1 MVSGRIA
8 KDPIYVYEKTGDKK
22 IGRASIMKKPSS
34 SSASASKHKAA
45 VAAKKVATSRGGEI
59 SLKVGGSV
67 VPELSR
73 HQLHELRERL
83 TGLKGEIE
91 NALSKKADFFNT
103 NNHNESLIKGDDAEV
118 AEKQR
123 QSNAALQEIDIM
135 KNRLALIDRALIKIE
150 GGAYGVCEETE
161 EPIGYERL
169 KVVPWAR
176 YCVRV
181 QEMRE
186 RKLRDFKVNRLR
198 SEA

>member
-1 MVSGRIA
+1 
-8 KDPIYVYEKTGDKK
+8 
-22 IGRASIMKKPSS
+22 MKKST
-34 SSASASKHKAA
+34 SSAASKKAVTA
-45 VAAKKVATSRGGEI
+45 SKKTVKSLGGETTQKVI
-59 SLKVGGSV
+59 ALKAGNSV
-67 VPELSR
+67 IPELTKA
-73 HQLHELRERL
+73 QITELRERL
-83 TGLKGEIE
+83 LGLKFEIE
-91 NALSKKADFFNT
+91 CALSKKADFFNT

-123 QSNAALQEIDIM
+123 QSNAALQEVDIM
-135 KNRLALIDRALIKIE
+135 KNRLSLIERAIAKIM
-150 GGAYGVCEETE
+150 GGHYGICEETE

-181 QEMRE
+181 QELRE